1 MKVQWSDDALA
12 DLLDAY
18 AFIASDNP
26 VAAERVQAR
35 LIGAAERLQD
45 FPNSGRIGR
54 RSGTR
59 EMPVSQTP
67 YVMIY
72 VVSDDRVIIT
82 RLWHG
87 AREPFA

>member
-1 MKVQWSDDALA
+1 
-12 DLLDAY
+12 
-18 AFIASDNP
+18 
-26 VAAERVQAR
+26 
-35 LIGAAERLQD
+35 
-45 FPNSGRIGR
+45 
-54 RSGTR
+54 
-59 EMPVSQTP
+59 MPVSQTP